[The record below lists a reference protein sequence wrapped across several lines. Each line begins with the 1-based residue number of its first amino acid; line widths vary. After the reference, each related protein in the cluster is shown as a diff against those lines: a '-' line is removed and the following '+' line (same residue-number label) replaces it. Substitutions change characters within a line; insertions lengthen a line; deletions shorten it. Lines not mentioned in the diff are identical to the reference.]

1 MTFILADL
9 VDFQFEAKKELGTV
23 YNVLIEAQGTT
34 MRGTLCS
41 LSSAL
46 GRRRFYIFCSNVCYT
61 VKATEIDQY
70 VKC

>member
-9 VDFQFEAKKELGTV
+9 VDFQFEAKKELDTV

-41 LSSAL
+41 LVVPLVDGDLVTFVVMFVTLS
-46 GRRRFYIFCSNVCYT
+46 RRQR
-61 VKATEIDQY
+61 
-70 VKC
+70 